1 MIEEAE
7 AELAWGRQGKGAAH
21 STCCKSRP
29 KTGSKGRRKRW
40 CKEGQDEC
48 EWGRG
53 CSKQHTCLSRGLVDG
68 EVEGAF
74 GEEADAEIA
83 EAQGLPL
90 DSSLSAKVHV
100 PGSAAKPVDILSLWS
115 SMLRWVLRSNT
126 DFACFLHIYLRDPLS
141 AEESTALPFW
151 PIPAPYPGVWKS
163 TAAEPVPGQPSCAK
177 RRRAEMKILN
187 LILLVLSWLRLG
199 SPRKPPKG
207 YRLGLR
213 CAAAQ
218 MKVVHRLE
226 SFVVDISGCGIVG
239 PAEMGRSAAKMEGLD
254 SILRSLHEST
264 LDSMPAAAYAKT
276 SAAARGVS
284 SSSSLR
290 SGSDALAVGEVIGSM
305 HQGTPVVA
313 KEVEPERLSLPK
325 ERPAFDPT
333 PFLEEPHL
341 SVYKDPIASAVAPA
355 CSLES
360 PPRVRVHTKKGK
372 QLEFLR
378 FLDSHH
384 RLALATEAE
393 VRATHLCGAFALI
406 KDTEKDRLI
415 LDARAP
421 NLLEETLHAWC
432 STLGASQ
439 SLAQLELRDGC
450 NMLFSGTDLQDYYHC
465 FKVSRARSLRNA
477 LACTLTPQQASSLS
491 CFSEKLWNHKRLSL
505 PHFFGYGGQSGC

>member
-1 MIEEAE
+1 
-7 AELAWGRQGKGAAH
+7 
-21 STCCKSRP
+21 
-29 KTGSKGRRKRW
+29 
-40 CKEGQDEC
+40 
-48 EWGRG
+48 
-53 CSKQHTCLSRGLVDG
+53 
-68 EVEGAF
+68 
-74 GEEADAEIA
+74 
-83 EAQGLPL
+83 
-90 DSSLSAKVHV
+90 
-100 PGSAAKPVDILSLWS
+100 
-115 SMLRWVLRSNT
+115 
-126 DFACFLHIYLRDPLS
+126 
-141 AEESTALPFW
+141 
-151 PIPAPYPGVWKS
+151 
-163 TAAEPVPGQPSCAK
+163 
-177 RRRAEMKILN
+177 MKILN

-199 SPRKPPKG
+199 SPRKPPRG
-207 YRLGLR
+207 YRLGSR

-218 MKVVHRLE
+218 MKVVRRL
-226 SFVVDISGCGIVG
+226 SR
-239 PAEMGRSAAKMEGLD
+239 ALWLTLAAVALSDLLKWADLQPRWKAWTAF
-254 SILRSLHEST
+254 LRSLHEST

-290 SGSDALAVGEVIGSM
+290 SGSDALAVGEIIGSM

-384 RLALATEAE
+384 HRLALATEAE
-393 VRATHLCGAFALI
+393 VRATHLCGAFALV

-432 STLGASQ
+432 CTLGASQ
-439 SLAQLELRDGC
+439 SLAHLET
-450 NMLFSGTDLQDYYHC
+450 S
-465 FKVSRARSLRNA
+465 
-477 LACTLTPQQASSLS
+477 
-491 CFSEKLWNHKRLSL
+491 
-505 PHFFGYGGQSGC
+505 

>member
-1 MIEEAE
+1 
-7 AELAWGRQGKGAAH
+7 
-21 STCCKSRP
+21 
-29 KTGSKGRRKRW
+29 
-40 CKEGQDEC
+40 
-48 EWGRG
+48 
-53 CSKQHTCLSRGLVDG
+53 
-68 EVEGAF
+68 
-74 GEEADAEIA
+74 
-83 EAQGLPL
+83 
-90 DSSLSAKVHV
+90 
-100 PGSAAKPVDILSLWS
+100 
-115 SMLRWVLRSNT
+115 
-126 DFACFLHIYLRDPLS
+126 
-141 AEESTALPFW
+141 
-151 PIPAPYPGVWKS
+151 
-163 TAAEPVPGQPSCAK
+163 
-177 RRRAEMKILN
+177 
-187 LILLVLSWLRLG
+187 
-199 SPRKPPKG
+199 
-207 YRLGLR
+207 
-213 CAAAQ
+213 
-218 MKVVHRLE
+218 MKVVRRLE

-254 SILRSLHEST
+254 GILRSLHEST

-290 SGSDALAVGEVIGSM
+290 SGSDALAVGEIIGSM

-313 KEVEPERLSLPK
+313 KEVDLNVCPCQKRDLLLT
-325 ERPAFDPT
+325 RQ

-384 RLALATEAE
+384 HRLALATEAE
-393 VRATHLCGAFALI
+393 VRATHLCGAFALV

-439 SLAQLELRDGC
+439 SLAHLELRDGC
-450 NMLFSGTDLQDYYHC
+450 NMLFSGTDLKDYYHC

-491 CFSEKLWNHKRLSL
+491 CFSEKLWNHKRLYPCLTSL
-505 PHFFGYGGQSGC
+505 AMGDNQAVEMGQKVHIKLGFC